1 MIHQPREQLHLLSGC
16 PNLECLKLDSVSGI
30 HRLEISTVKL
40 RELSIQDYINEN
52 PDLWL
57 EILAPFIQNLQI
69 WGYCNEIRIRQGNVA
84 SLVTA
89 VLRLT
94 FDFGNHDL
102 EKECNYL
109 KELLHSVAHVEN
121 LELGP
126 WCIECLSILEL
137 KGWQSPPSSRKFLK
151 LNTDLES
158 LDFPGICSFLQNS
171 SDLETLV
178 IDWDDD
184 RPRDLLSG
192 YTDEDEQVR
201 RFDTHN
207 FNCSLPHLKTIKFIN
222 FL

>member
-1 MIHQPREQLHLLSGC
+1 MEKVLSGC
-16 PNLECLKLDSVSGI
+16 PNLECLELDSVSGI
-30 HRLEISTVKL
+30 HRLEISSVKL
-40 RELSIQDYINEN
+40 RGLSIQDYINEN

-57 EILAPFIQNLQI
+57 EILAPFIQNLQLL
-69 WGYCNEIRIRQGNVA
+69 GYCNEIRIRQGNVA

-151 LNTDLES
+151 LNADLES
-158 LDFPGICSFLQNS
+158 LDFPGICSILQSS

-178 IDWDDD
+178 IDWGDD
-184 RPRDLLSG
+184 RPRIMTKSYKEADLTGL
-192 YTDEDEQVR
+192 
-201 RFDTHN
+201 
-207 FNCSLPHLKTIKFIN
+207 LL
-222 FL
+222 